1 MSTRKSRSPTTNNR
15 SKSRSKS
22 RSRSKSQEGK
32 YYSIFQY
39 LVDHD
44 IPSEIA
50 GEISKNLNKKDRI
63 TLGKTNWHTRFP
75 PIEFLYDFEEKIRGN
90 PYPEYESYE
99 LTNVQM
105 TGAVTEKLKK
115 CIKDHIMDNLA
126 KKSNRYLKI
135 LPTDI
140 EKIQVEIHLG
150 DKKNKDGSTA
160 DQLQRSPDQS
170 DSIVINS
177 TRANCDYSV
186 NFGSISVITK
196 PAILDFPDVYS
207 KNCVKQQKIKL
218 YAHLK

>member
-1 MSTRKSRSPTTNNR
+1 MSTRKSRSSTTNNR
-15 SKSRSKS
+15 S
-22 RSRSKSQEGK
+22 RSRSQEGK

-63 TLGKTNWHTRFP
+63 VLGKTMWHTQFP
-75 PIEFLYDFEEKIRGN
+75 PIEFQYDFEEKIRGD

-99 LTNVQM
+99 ITNVQM
-105 TGAVTEKLKK
+105 TDMVVEKLEK

-126 KKSNRYLKI
+126 KTSNRYLKI

-160 DQLQRSPDQS
+160 DQLQRSPDPS
-170 DSIVINS
+170 DPIVINS
-177 TRANCDYSV
+177 TRTNSHFSV

-196 PAILDFPDVYS
+196 PNIQNFPDVSS

-218 YAHLK
+218 YAHEK